1 MPAMRI
7 IAGSKKGLRLQSPE
21 GSVSRPIL
29 DRVKESLF
37 SVLYQYDLPAEA
49 RVADLF
55 AGVGSLGLESLSRG
69 ATWVTFAERDAGI
82 QRILR
87 SNIQQA
93 GFADRSF
100 VASSDVFSRGAL
112 LVPEVE
118 KYDLVFVDPPY
129 PTTQDVG
136 ETSPLAGLLALL
148 PGQITTQ
155 ALVVV
160 RTEKRVHL
168 REQYS
173 DMAVTDRRTWGKMA
187 ISFLRLNHRSE
198 DKPMVSSE
206 S

>member
-37 SVLYQYDLPAEA
+37 SVLYRYDLPAEA
-49 RVADLF
+49 CVADLF

-69 ATWVTFAERDAGI
+69 AAWVTFAERDPGI

-87 SNIQQA
+87 SNIQRA
-93 GFADRSF
+93 GFTDRSF
-100 VASSDVFSRGAL
+100 VASSDVFARGAL

-118 KYDLVFVDPPY
+118 GYDLVFVDPPY
-129 PTTQDVG
+129 PTTRDVG
-136 ETSPLAGLLALL
+136 ETSPLAGLLKLL
-148 PGQITTQ
+148 PGQITAQ

-160 RTEKRVHL
+160 RTEKGIHL
-168 REQYS
+168 LEQYG
-173 DMAVTDRRTWGKMA
+173 DLAVTDRRTWGKMA
-187 ISFLRLNHRSE
+187 ISFLRLNRLHE
-198 DKPMVSSE
+198 DKPMLSSE